1 MDELTLRPLGIALV
15 LGLSTGSVVFVRRQR
30 MSALAEELG
39 AEVAFPFGMS
49 GPVPAA
55 VSGGLSLFA
64 AVLLS
69 SGVMGFARF
78 AILVACLFALSG
90 TLRPV
95 TEARAGGQ
103 WRESP
108 EAIADASRTLD
119 AFPFREAVLTF
130 FVGWLLHQVGALE
143 ALFPLLV
150 ASWNRRADWR
160 ILRRSAFARMKSIH
174 KRFHARSV
182 WVRYVMPYE
191 SNSAPV
197 SRATLRGEDV
207 RLRLSPKRAVAG
219 LRSIELAP
227 AYFFGRFRARYDL
240 RILLRVDET
249 SHAARLAAARYPN
262 ALWRPSG
269 TFGERILS
277 IPDPVRLDDIEQTFT
292 ERRTRKKKDAILIE
306 AERRTPVNH
315 GTSKSPISKQRVEPA
330 TL

>member
-1 MDELTLRPLGIALV
+1 M
-15 LGLSTGSVVFVRRQR
+15 FVRRQR

-39 AEVAFPFGMS
+39 AEVAFPFGLS
-49 GPVPAA
+49 GPVPA
-55 VSGGLSLFA
+55 VISGGLSLFA

-78 AILVACLFALSG
+78 AILVACLFSLSG

-95 TEARAGGQ
+95 TEGRAGGQ

-108 EAIADASRTLD
+108 EALMDSSRMSES
-119 AFPFREAVLTF
+119 FPFREGVLTL
-130 FVGWLLHQVGALE
+130 FVGWLLNQIGALE

-160 ILRRSAFARMKSIH
+160 VLRRSAFERMKSIQ

-191 SNSAPV
+191 SNSTGASRV
-197 SRATLRGEDV
+197 SLRGEDV
-207 RLRLSPKRAVAG
+207 RLRVAPKRAVAG
-219 LRSIELAP
+219 LRAIELAP

-277 IPDPVRLDDIEQTFT
+277 IPDPARLDEIEQTFT

-306 AERRTPVNH
+306 TERRTPVKQ
-315 GTSKSPISKQRVEPA
+315 GASTSPVSKQRVEPA
-330 TL
+330 AL